1 MKIGNREIGPNYP
14 PLIVAEIGIS
24 HWGSLSRCKQLMR
37 ACADAGL
44 EAVKLQT
51 HIAEAEMV
59 PEHPWFETVKRC
71 ELTEDEER
79 DAFRFAE
86 SLGLVCFSTPF
97 SLQAV
102 ERLERIGTPAY
113 KIGSGEAD
121 WRQLLESVW
130 ATGKPTMV
138 SLGIVCGDLA
148 FRVNADT
155 LFMHCVSEY
164 PPRADRWGLAQM
176 VVDLDDYDRGPR
188 NELQYYRGDPF
199 GYSDHTRDPAAV
211 HAAVAL
217 GACVVECHVG
227 MHDYEWH
234 TNATPDHLVEWS
246 PDDLGKMNTD
256 ARNIWRGMKP
266 VANRGAEVAKLCKR
280 DAQGRRMAG

>member
-1 MKIGNREIGPNYP
+1 
-14 PLIVAEIGIS
+14 
-24 HWGSLSRCKQLMR
+24 MR

-113 KIGSGEAD
+113 KIGSGEARYVALTD
-121 WRQLLESVW
+121 AVMKL
-130 ATGKPTMV
+130 GKPVLV
-138 SLGIVCGDLA
+138 STGMEDDVWVYEIARRFCREPPGNVLP
-148 FRVNADT
+148 
-155 LFMHCVSEY
+155 MHCVSEY
-164 PPRADRWGLAQM
+164 PTPPARW
-176 VVDLDDYDRGPR
+176 DLWQIDESSAMCDSFNTSTR
-188 NELQYYRGDPF
+188 

-211 HAAVAL
+211 HAAIAL

-227 MHDYEWH
+227 MHDYEWI

-246 PDDLGKMNTD
+246 PEELGKLNTD

-266 VANRGAEVAKLCKR
+266 VTNRGAEVAKLCKR